1 MLTTVAVISLVRVA
15 TASGFS
21 PGRAVCRVPVALD
34 VGGSRRWPHEDGGR
48 LLVLSRH
55 HITDLDLVK
64 VPHPLIQDEAER
76 AAILAAQDDHALRT
90 VDRQHRGA
98 FRDDVA
104 GDESGLADL
113 GLLRAGRREQGTANA
128 HGAEKRSGPRHAFAS
143 CSATFMALI
152 SFCFSARAAMS
163 LYQERELKES
173 DQPGLRSGRATL

>member
-1 MLTTVAVISLVRVA
+1 MLTTIAVISLVRVA

-21 PGRAVCRVPVALD
+21 PGRAVCRVP
-34 VGGSRRWPHEDGGR
+34 
-48 LLVLSRH
+48 VLSRH

-76 AAILAAQDDHALRT
+76 AAILATQDDHALRA

-113 GLLRAGRREQGTANA
+113 GLPCAG
-128 HGAEKRSGPRHAFAS
+128 
-143 CSATFMALI
+143 
-152 SFCFSARAAMS
+152 
-163 LYQERELKES
+163 
-173 DQPGLRSGRATL
+173 